1 MFLRLPGSRR
11 AGFGGLVGMHMERIF
26 WIFLGS
32 GLGGVARFA
41 LNGWVTAKVGSAFPW
56 GTLLVNVSGSW
67 LIGVIGALVT
77 STGRPSGAHWAGDFL
92 VIGILGGFTTYSAY
106 SFQTLMLARSGHELR
121 AMLYALG
128 TLALCLL
135 AVAAGAALG
144 RILKP

>member
-1 MFLRLPGSRR
+1 MFLRLPGARR
-11 AGFGGLVGMHMERIF
+11 VWIGGSAEMHMERLF

-41 LNGWVTAKVGSAFPW
+41 LNGWVTTKVGSGFPW
-56 GTLLVNVSGSW
+56 GTMLVNVSGSW
-67 LIGVIGALVT
+67 LIGVIGTLVAST
-77 STGRPSGAHWAGDFL
+77 SRPGGAQWAGDFL